1 MHISRQN
8 VLDVFDKFY
17 TYTHSDDLPEI
28 MSFDE
33 KHIGK
38 AISDHKYLFIILDWK
53 QKKLYNVLESRDK
66 KTIWN
71 YFSSISREKRLKVK
85 YVSKQIYLL

>member
-8 VLDVFDKFY
+8 VLDVFDRFY
-17 TYTHSDDLPEI
+17 TYTPSDDLPEI

-53 QKKLYNVLESRDK
+53 QKKLYNILESRDK
-66 KTIWN
+66 KTIW
-71 YFSSISREKRLKVK
+71 S
-85 YVSKQIYLL
+85 